1 MNQPFVLSNRQHGC
15 YFCAIKSREI
25 MAKRITD
32 EDLRLNLIVNGDKA
46 RKELLETEKR
56 IASLQAEVNR
66 AEAYVNLA
74 RNRWDEGSSRAYLEA
89 TATLKKYNEALK
101 QAKDKFKELQLAV
114 PLTSKTIV
122 ELKRQIV
129 VTRTALERAVP
140 GTENWNRLNS
150 ELQTV
155 KARLSELRN
164 VSTETR
170 SSIERVMS
178 GLNSGIG
185 SLMAGTKTISSFLGR
200 FEGAR
205 DAFLAYDEAMT
216 DAMKTTGLT
225 KDEITELSEELKKVD
240 TKTAQNELLGLVRA
254 GGKLGISGQEDLLGF
269 AKAANQINVALSE
282 DLGGDA
288 EAAITEVGKMVDV
301 FNLKDEFGI
310 EKAMLK
316 AGSAINELGAASTA
330 NEGYIVNFSGRL
342 AGIAPNAKISIDKVM
357 GLAATLDS
365 LHQQAE
371 TSSTAIGQTITKMF
385 EKTETFANIAGM
397 SLKDFSD
404 LLNNDVNEAFIRVL
418 EGMNKG
424 GEGGMKAITEA
435 MGNMG
440 LNGSRAIQVLG
451 SLSKQT
457 ETLRQQQ
464 LIAAEAFN
472 EGTSITNEYELKNN
486 SLTATLEKQKKALM
500 ETTVEIGEKMNPLM
514 SESVGLTNMGLKAV
528 SALIDPMVKYR
539 YQMAEIAAAIFLY
552 NQRAKLKLAYDK
564 LLAFWSKEN
573 RDALLK
579 QALSLKGASVG
590 TAALSLAQ
598 NLLVG
603 NTKAATIAFKRLG
616 LAIKANPFGLILSVI
631 TAVVV
636 GITTFVRRSKEATKE
651 MTEMRKAA
659 ADTASEINREKDAVN
674 RLKDAVTSATIGSK
688 ERAAAIKQIND
699 QYGSYLPH
707 LLDEK
712 ASNDEVAAA
721 LGIVNAKLTEQIR
734 LKGMLNAKSKLDE
747 GLQDST
753 VKAAENI
760 RSAYNKTHKGAKMSD
775 DDYRQVLEAIV
786 AFRDTMISETSSNT
800 DKANAAAALKRSP
813 ILRDFHPKDLAK
825 QLSPVSSGID
835 QYISD
840 EKTLEALYGVNKQK
854 KSVLA
859 TSVTS
864 TDTTVDGGNVT
875 ATPDNKSGKQQWS
888 LSNDEAFLKAKAEL
902 TKQYNEKEIASQGEY
917 DERLYQLEVATLT
930 ARLAAHKE
938 KGADRAKIEND
949 LQEKIKKHS
958 EDALKQQQENE
969 KKAAELT
976 KEGAAII
983 TEVETDKTKAAMDG
997 EEVRYQAELKK
1008 FKETQVLYEN
1018 QAAVLEAIEKKH
1030 QNKLLKIKEDASN
1043 RELAKLEADHNYKK
1057 QAILRA
1063 YSEDEVMASGQKRS
1077 HSVKLSKS
1085 ARSKDEALVAE
1096 DLNYLS
1102 ALSKEL
1108 EKIISEGTSDGIK
1121 LPQEELDKY
1130 KLKLEQTKTKINEL
1144 IVAQDKSRAS
1154 LFRGEG
1160 GSLFGVTQDQWNQL
1174 FANIRTCKVS
1184 AEDVINALTG
1194 IGGAAQEGYKIANKV
1209 IAKTNAE
1216 EEKDLKQFQKDNE
1229 KKKKVFKSRLDAG
1242 LMSQEQYNARVEEM
1256 EAEEEAKR
1264 EEMERKQATRSK
1276 RMALA
1281 QAIIDTSLAVMKT
1294 YVQWGGWPQGFA
1306 PALIM
1311 AGIGAAQAAMI
1322 ASTPTGYEEGGF
1334 VNTRRAQDGKAF
1346 KARLSPDKRGFVSSP
1361 TILVGENG
1369 GEYVIPAEGLNN
1381 PTLLPFVAT
1390 MEEARKA
1397 GTLKSLNFEAVYPV
1411 GAAIGRESGGF
1422 TSNVSSGAVASTG
1435 SATSA
1440 GASTSSATDER
1451 LLEAIELLNK
1461 RLSVPIKADVSML
1474 GKNGIIEQTEKYNR
1488 AKRRGTYG
1496 K

>member
-1 MNQPFVLSNRQHGC
+1 
-15 YFCAIKSREI
+15 

-32 EDLRLNLIVNGDKA
+32 EDLRLNLIINGDGG
-46 RKELLETEKR
+46 RKQLLELERQINNTTTAIEETRKKMTAFEVAGKKASQEYQDLSKSLEVQQ
-56 IASLQAEVNR
+56 ASL
-66 AEAYVNLA
+66 
-74 RNRWDEGSSRAYLEA
+74 
-89 TATLKKYNEALK
+89 KKCQSE
-101 QAKDKFKELQLAV
+101 FKSLQETV
-114 PLTSKTIV
+114 PLTSKTMK
-122 ELKRQIV
+122 ELKHQITA
-129 VTRTALERAVP
+129 TRTALERAVP
-140 GTENWNRLNS
+140 GSDNWNQLNKALQ
-150 ELQTV
+150 ELKTRYKELTDQS
-155 KARLSELRN
+155 KAVSYTTCEMMDKLSKYAISLTSAFKGAAN
-164 VSTETR
+164 V
-170 SSIERVMS
+170 I
-178 GLNSGIG
+178 N
-185 SLMAGTKTISSFLGR
+185 R
-200 FEGAR
+200 FTGAR

-225 KDEITELSEELKKVD
+225 KDEISELSEKLKGID

-316 AGSAINELGAASTA
+316 VGSAINDLGAASTA
-330 NEGYIVNFSGRL
+330 NEGYIVDFSGRL

-371 TSSTAIGQTITKMF
+371 TSSTAVGQTITKMF

-424 GEGGMKAITEA
+424 GDGGMKAITEA
-435 MGNMG
+435 MGDMG

-528 SALIDPMVKYR
+528 SALIGPMVKYR
-539 YQMAEIAAAIFLY
+539 YQIAEIAAAIFIY
-552 NQRAKLKLAYDK
+552 NQRAKIKLAYDK

-631 TAVVV
+631 SAVVV

-721 LGIVNAKLTEQIR
+721 LGIVNDKLSEQIR

-760 RSAYNKTHKGAKMSD
+760 RNAYNKTHKDSKMSE
-775 DDYRQVLEAIV
+775 DDYRGVLEAIV
-786 AFRDTMISETSSNT
+786 GFRDTMTSETSSST
-800 DKANAAAALKRSP
+800 DKVNAAAALKRSP
-813 ILRDFHPKDLAK
+813 ILRDFHPDDLAK
-825 QLSPVSSGID
+825 KLSPVSSGID
-835 QYISD
+835 KYNSD
-840 EKTLEALYGVNKQK
+840 VKTLEALYGVNKRK
-854 KSVLA
+854 NS
-859 TSVTS
+859 SVTTTSGTSAYS
-864 TDTTVDGGNVT
+864 TADSDVTT
-875 ATPDNKSGKQQWS
+875 TPDNKTGKQQWS

-902 TKQYNEKEIASQGEY
+902 TKQFNEKEIASQGEY
-917 DERLYQLEVATLT
+917 DDRIYELEVATLT

-938 KGADRAKIEND
+938 KGAERAKIENE
-949 LQEKIKKHS
+949 LQDKIKKHS
-958 EDALKQQQENE
+958 EDALKKRQEYE
-969 KKAAELT
+969 KKAADLA
-976 KEGAAII
+976 KEGTAII
-983 TEVETDKTKAAMDG
+983 NEAETDKTRAAMYG

-1030 QNKLLKIKEDASN
+1030 QNNLMKIRMDAEAKEM
-1043 RELAKLEADHNYKK
+1043 AKLKTAH
-1057 QAILRA
+1057 
-1063 YSEDEVMASGQKRS
+1063 
-1077 HSVKLSKS
+1077 
-1085 ARSKDEALVAE
+1085 
-1096 DLNYLS
+1096 DLNRLEIKNEYEQKMS
-1102 ALSKEL
+1102 ALPVGPSKEKSSMQRLMNADLVSSDLAYL
-1108 EKIISEGTSDGIK
+1108 ENLKTELKKITDSGEFDGAVI
-1121 LPQEELDKY
+1121 PEEELNKY
-1130 KLKLEQTKTKINEL
+1130 KLQLQQTIEKITELKNKQNEDTAG
-1144 IVAQDKSRAS
+1144 VFAGTGK
-1154 LFRGEG
+1154 
-1160 GSLFGVTQDQWNQL
+1160 GSLFGVSQEQWDQF
-1174 FANIRTCKVS
+1174 FANLSDGRLK
-1184 AEDVINALTG
+1184 AEDLASALTG
-1194 IGGAAQEGYKIANKV
+1194 MGGLAQEGFLLASKAIEL
-1209 IAKTNAE
+1209 TNAKE
-1216 EEKDLKQFQKDNE
+1216 NKAFNEYKKNNE
-1229 KKKKVFKSRLDAG
+1229 KKKKDLKSRYDAG
-1242 LMSQEQYNARVEEM
+1242 LVSQEQYNARVEEM

-1264 EEMERKQATRSK
+1264 EEMEIKQAK
-1276 RMALA
+1276 RTKALNLVQSIINTALSVTKTLA
-1281 QAIIDTSLAVMKT
+1281 Q
-1294 YVQWGGWPQGFA
+1294 WGWPAGAA
-1306 PALIM
+1306 PAAIV
-1311 AGIGAAQAAMI
+1311 AAFGAAQTALIAAQPI
-1322 ASTPTGYEEGGF
+1322 GAEEGGF

-1361 TILVGENG
+1361 TVLVGENG
-1369 GEYVIPAEGLNN
+1369 GEYVIPADGLSN

-1422 TSNVSSGAVASTG
+1422 TNTSTG
-1435 SATSA
+1435 SVTGSGSVSGGNVASA
-1440 GASTSSATDER
+1440 RSATDEK

-1496 K
+1496 R

>member
-1 MNQPFVLSNRQHGC
+1 
-15 YFCAIKSREI
+15 

-32 EDLRLNLIVNGDKA
+32 EDLRLNLIINGDGGRKKMLAWERQMKDLQSSIKKTKA
-46 RKELLETEKR
+46 ELKNMEKAGKTGAQEYLNLTKSLKDQEAALTECR
-56 IASLQAEVNR
+56 
-66 AEAYVNLA
+66 
-74 RNRWDEGSSRAYLEA
+74 D
-89 TATLKKYNEALK
+89 KYNKLQSAISLENKTLEELRNHLK
-101 QAKDKFKELQLAV
+101 
-114 PLTSKTIV
+114 LT
-122 ELKRQIV
+122 Q
-129 VTRTALERAVP
+129 TALSKAVP
-140 GTENWNRLNS
+140 GTENWERLNS
-150 ELQTV
+150 ELQQV
-155 KARLSELRN
+155 KARLSELRH
-164 VSTETR
+164 VSTETK
-170 SSIERVMS
+170 SSIEGVMS
-178 GLNSGIG
+178 GLNKGIG

-316 AGSAINELGAASTA
+316 VGSAINELGAASTA

-357 GLAATLDS
+357 GLAATLDA

-371 TSSTAIGQTITKMF
+371 TSSTAVGQTITKMF

-424 GEGGMKAITEA
+424 GDGGMKAITEA
-435 MGNMG
+435 MGDMG

-500 ETTVEIGEKMNPLM
+500 ETTVEIGEKMNPVL
-514 SESVGLTNMGLKAV
+514 SESLGLTNLGLKGI
-528 SALIDPMVKYR
+528 SGLIGMLLKYR
-539 YQMAEIAAAIFLY
+539 IQIAEVAAAIFIY
-552 NQRAKLKLAYDK
+552 NQRAKIKLAYDK
-564 LLAFWSKEN
+564 LLAFWSNEN
-573 RDALLK
+573 RVALMK
-579 QALSLKGASVG
+579 QALSLKGASAG
-590 TAALSLAQ
+590 TAAFAVVQ

-603 NTKAATIAFKRLG
+603 NVKAATVAVKAFGKA
-616 LAIKANPFGLILSVI
+616 LAANPLGAIIAVAT
-631 TAVVV
+631 TAIML
-636 GITTFVRRSKEATKE
+636 ITTFIQKSKAAAKE

-712 ASNDEVAAA
+712 ASNDEVATA

-747 GLQDST
+747 GLQDRT

-760 RSAYNKTHKGAKMSD
+760 RNAYNKTHKGSKMSE
-775 DDYRQVLEAIV
+775 DDYRGVLESIV
-786 AFRDTMISETSSNT
+786 GFRDTMTSETSSNT
-800 DKANAAAALKRSP
+800 DKVNAAAALKRSP
-813 ILRDFHPKDLAK
+813 ILRDFHPDNLAQK
-825 QLSPVSSGID
+825 LKPLTSGID
-835 QYISD
+835 KYNSD
-840 EKTLEALYGVNKQK
+840 EKTLEALYGVNKSK
-854 KSVLA
+854 KGVQA

-864 TDTTVDGGNVT
+864 TNT
-875 ATPDNKSGKQQWS
+875 AASDDVPTTPDDKKSKKQWS

-902 TKQYNEKEIASQGEY
+902 TKQYNEKEIASQEEY
-917 DERLYQLEVATLT
+917 DDRIYELEVATLT
-930 ARLAAHKE
+930 ARLAAHKD
-938 KGADRAKIEND
+938 KGADRAKIENE
-949 LQEKIKKHS
+949 LQEKIKKHT
-958 EDALKQQQENE
+958 EDALKKQQENE

-983 TEVETDKTKAAMDG
+983 NEVETDKTKAAMAG
-997 EEVRYQAELKK
+997 EETRYQAELKK
-1008 FKETQVLYEN
+1008 FRETQVLYEN

-1043 RELAKLEADHNYKK
+1043 RELAQLEADHNYKK

-1085 ARSKDEALVAE
+1085 AKRRDEALAAE
-1096 DLNYLS
+1096 DLNYLN

-1108 EKIISEGTSDGIK
+1108 EKIISEGSSDGIK

-1144 IVAQDKSRAS
+1144 IVAQDKSKAS

-1160 GSLFGVTQDQWNQL
+1160 GDLFGVTQDQWNQL
-1174 FANIRTCKVS
+1174 FANIRTGKTS
-1184 AEDVINALTG
+1184 AADLLNALSG
-1194 IGGAAQEGYKIANKV
+1194 IGGAAQEGYKLANQAIAL
-1209 IAKTNAE
+1209 TNAKE
-1216 EEKDLKQFQKDNE
+1216 ERDLKQFQKNNE
-1229 KKKKVFKSRLDAG
+1229 KKKKVYKSRLDAG

-1264 EEMERKQATRSK
+1264 EEMERKQAARSK

-1294 YVQWGGWPQGFA
+1294 YVQWGGWPQGLA

-1322 ASTPTGYEEGGF
+1322 AATPTGYEEGGF

-1361 TILVGENG
+1361 TVLVGENG
-1369 GEYVIPAEGLNN
+1369 GEYVIPADGLRN

-1422 TSNVSSGAVASTG
+1422 TGNSTSSVTGNGAVASTG
-1435 SATSA
+1435 SATNA
-1440 GASTSSATDER
+1440 SATDEK

-1488 AKRRGTYG
+1488 AKRRSTYG
-1496 K
+1496 G